1 MNQAVADTVEDLTV
15 PEELLEAAT
24 AEAKT
29 LPKLEINK
37 LDLQWLQV
45 SRCLSYIFLTQIW
58 LGECNK

>member
-45 SRCLSYIFLTQIW
+45 SRCLLKRNIL
-58 LGECNK
+58 